1 MRNGDCS
8 SLFPVSLLFDI
19 HRKMCVGG
27 ALEQVEASIIIYFSN
42 MLICLSGKEVKI
54 TLCKQAAECRPDM
67 PTQGVSL

>member
-1 MRNGDCS
+1 M
-8 SLFPVSLLFDI
+8 
-19 HRKMCVGG
+19 GG

-54 TLCKQAAECRPDM
+54 TLCKQPAECHPDV